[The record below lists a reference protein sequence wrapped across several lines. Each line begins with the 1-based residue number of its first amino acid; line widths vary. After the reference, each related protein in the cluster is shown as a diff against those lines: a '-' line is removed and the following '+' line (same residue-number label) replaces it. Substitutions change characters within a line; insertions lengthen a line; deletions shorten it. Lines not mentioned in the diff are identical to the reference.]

1 MILLHY
7 KYKPY
12 LSYTAIFQRLKK
24 PTLYE
29 VSFKHISKHSVP
41 PARVYNNWTCATEL
55 HFIQII
61 INLGES
67 NLARQKSS

>member
-29 VSFKHISKHSVP
+29 VSFKHISKHFVP
-41 PARVYNNWTCATEL
+41 PARV
-55 HFIQII
+55 
-61 INLGES
+61 
-67 NLARQKSS
+67 